1 MHCLPTT
8 LTQEEAKAK
17 DDWFCPL
24 CTTMAKLIASVQ
36 SEYTGDEW
44 EEDDAMVQSRD
55 QVADIFPE
63 SEHEYTMAIKWK
75 EGKVDEEVSSFL
87 ALYFGVAFESVSTVI
102 PSPRTAAVT
111 LDADDEE
118 DEDDDDFDLADFESS
133 RKHSND
139 VNKNDTD
146 DDDADSAG
154 VDGSDDSLSDMSSV
168 ELLIVRIPPVL
179 VV

>member
-1 MHCLPTT
+1 
-8 LTQEEAKAK
+8 
-17 DDWFCPL
+17 
-24 CTTMAKLIASVQ
+24 
-36 SEYTGDEW
+36 
-44 EEDDAMVQSRD
+44 MVQSRD

-87 ALYFGVAFESVSTVI
+87 ASYCGVAFESVSTVI
-102 PSPRTAAVT
+102 PSPRTVAVT

-133 RKHSND
+133 RKHSKD
-139 VNKNDTD
+139 VNENDTNE